1 MNKEKKNPKW
11 LSVLLAVIC
20 VLLSLVL
27 ISNLIVIIKGAINP
41 DRPPSAFGFTSM
53 IVLSG
58 SMSGDAP
65 DHIEVGD
72 MIVTRSADPKTL
84 EVGDVITFMEE
95 GTTAVTHRII
105 GINEDG
111 SFITKGDA
119 NNTEDR
125 IPVQH
130 EQIIGKFMFRIPK
143 LGDIAMFAQT
153 PLGMLIF
160 IGLPLA
166 AYIIL
171 DLVMRARQNKNK
183 KTADEQSKAENEEL
197 KAELERLRSQLAE
210 EKDSENQAS
219 EQTEK
224 KDSEE

>member
-20 VLLSLVL
+20 ILLSLVL

-84 EVGDVITFMEE
+84 KVGDVITFMEE

-111 SFITKGDA
+111 SFRTKGDA

-130 EQIIGKFMFRIPK
+130 DQIIGKFMFRIPK
-143 LGDIAMFAQT
+143 LGDVAMFAQT
-153 PLGMLIF
+153 PFGMLIF
-160 IGLPLA
+160 IGLPLV
-166 AYIIL
+166 AYIVL

-183 KTADEQSKAENEEL
+183 KTADDRSKAENEEL

-210 EKDSENQAS
+210 EKGSAPQSDRKSVV
-219 EQTEK
+219 
-224 KDSEE
+224 